1 MMTEG
6 NLLGALLLAVLP
18 VLIPELRLWVEM
30 LRERGL
36 QDRLSKLENEMK
48 TVRGCR
54 CSRRPRAEFI
64 KE

>member
-30 LRERGL
+30 LRDRSF
-36 QDRLSKLENEMK
+36 QDRLSKLESEMK
-48 TVRGCR
+48 TAKGCR
-54 CSRRPRAEFI
+54 CSRRPRAEI
-64 KE
+64 IRE

>member
-30 LRERGL
+30 LRDRSL
-36 QDRLSKLENEMK
+36 QDRLSKLESEMK
-48 TVRGCR
+48 TVKGCR
-54 CSRRPRAEFI
+54 CNRRPRAE
-64 KE
+64 